1 MHVLQSMTKTEWTS
15 KRVNSLIESTL
26 IYLVSKWSIMH
37 HNKILIWVD
46 LGLYRSKD
54 NAMSINEMR

>member
-15 KRVNSLIESTL
+15 KRVNSLIESIL
-26 IYLVSKWSIMH
+26 IYLVSKWRILH

-46 LGLYRSKD
+46 LGLCRPKD
-54 NAMSINEMR
+54 NAISINEMR